1 MTTQAARRATAGTD
15 VARRPRRKPGLMRG
29 LRSPEA
35 VVGLTVVGL
44 VFAVGL
50 LAPWLAPHSPYTQG
64 GVAFAPPSAQH
75 WFGTDEYGRDLF
87 SRVLYGIRQD
97 VLVGV
102 VAVPLGGVAGVLL
115 GVLSTLSGW
124 LDTVI
129 QRVFDVSL
137 AFTSLVMGLTVAAIV
152 GPGMPA
158 VLITVALVNIPLF
171 GRLAR
176 NAVRAQR
183 ARDYVTA
190 ARVVGVPPV
199 RLLFRHVLPNA
210 MDSLVVQAALS
221 LSLAVFIEGAM
232 SFVGIG
238 VKLPEPSLG
247 SLLRTSINF
256 LAQSPAYAV
265 APMVVVTALVL
276 GFNLVGDGLN
286 KGLLKR

>member
-1 MTTQAARRATAGTD
+1 MSTDIARRDTAGTEI
-15 VARRPRRKPGLMRG
+15 ARRPRRKPGLLRG
-29 LRSPEA
+29 FRSPEA
-35 VVGLTVVGL
+35 IIGLAVVGVI
-44 VFAVGL
+44 FALGL
-50 LAPWLAPHSPYTQG
+50 LAPLIAPNSPYTQG
-64 GVAFAPPSAQH
+64 GISFAPPSAQH

-97 VLVGV
+97 VLVGA

-124 LDTVI
+124 LDTVV

-158 VLITVALVNIPLF
+158 VLITVALVNVPLF

-210 MDSLVVQAALS
+210 VDSLVVQAALS

-256 LAQSPAYAV
+256 LAQAPVYAV

>member
-1 MTTQAARRATAGTD
+1 MTALTEVVRVAKRRD
-15 VARRPRRKPGLMRG
+15 GLLRG

-35 VVGLTVVGL
+35 VWGLATVVVIFGL
-44 VFAVGL
+44 GA
-50 LAPWLAPHSPYTQG
+50 LAPLIAPYSPYAQG
-64 GVAFAPPSAQH
+64 DAAFAAPSAAH
-75 WFGTDEYGRDLF
+75 WLGTDEYGRDLL

-97 VLVGV
+97 VLVSL
-102 VAVPLGGVAGVLL
+102 VAVPIGALL
-115 GVLSTLSGW
+115 GTALGLVSTLGRW

-129 QRVFDVSL
+129 QRTLDVSL
-137 AFTSLVMGLTVAAIV
+137 AFTSLVAGVTVAAII
-152 GPGMPA
+152 GPGMNA
-158 VLITVALVNIPLF
+158 VLVTVTFVNIPLF

-176 NAVRAQR
+176 NAVRAQQ

-190 ARVVGVPPV
+190 ARVVGVPPATV
-199 RLLFRHVLPNA
+199 LFRHILPNSV
-210 MDSLVVQAALS
+210 DPLVVQAALS

-256 LAQSPAYAV
+256 LAQAPLYAI